1 MNIRIL
7 RALYLNLAIV
17 VVLLIS
23 SCGGDNSSNKNHDES
38 EASGKSSGI
47 TDGQAE
53 VASHPGKSVYQKYCL
68 TCHQADGS
76 GVPGMFPPLSP
87 NEWIA
92 NKDKIIELLL
102 NGQSGEITVNGEV
115 YNNLMPAHDF
125 LSDQQ
130 IADVISYVRTSFGN
144 DLDPVTKED
153 VAAAR

>member
-1 MNIRIL
+1 MLIL
-7 RALYLNLAIV
+7 
-17 VVLLIS
+17 LLVIS
-23 SCGGDNSSNKNHDES
+23 SCGGTNSASNSQDQSEVSGES
-38 EASGKSSGI
+38 SKI
-47 TDGQAE
+47 AE
-53 VASHPGKSVYQKYCL
+53 KQDTNESHPGKTVYQKYCL

-92 NKDKIIELLL
+92 DKDKIIELLL

-130 IADVISYVRTSFGN
+130 IADVISYVRMSFGN
-144 DLDPVTKED
+144 DLEPVTQDE

>member
-1 MNIRIL
+1 MRQFLFYVTFI
-7 RALYLNLAIV
+7 IV
-17 VVLLIS
+17 LVIS
-23 SCGGDNSSNKNHDES
+23 SCNGKNSSNNHSREVES
-38 EASGKSSGI
+38 SEKSSSLNDAKPE
-47 TDGQAE
+47 TE
-53 VASHPGKSVYQKYCL
+53 THPGKTVYQKYCL

-92 NKDKIIELLL
+92 DKDKMIELML

-125 LSDQQ
+125 LSDQE
-130 IADVISYVRTSFGN
+130 IADVISYVRSSFGN
-144 DLDPVTKED
+144 DLEPVSKEK